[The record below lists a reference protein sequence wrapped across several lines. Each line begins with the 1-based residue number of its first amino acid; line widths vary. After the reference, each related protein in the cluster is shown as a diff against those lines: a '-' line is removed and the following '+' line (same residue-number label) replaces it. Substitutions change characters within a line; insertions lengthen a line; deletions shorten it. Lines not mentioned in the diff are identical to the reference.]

1 MKNPTLVILA
11 AGMASRYG
19 SLKQIDSFGPSGE
32 TIIEYAVYDAIRAGF
47 KRVVFIIREDF
58 FEEFKEIFEPKL
70 KGRIDIDYAFQSL
83 TAFTDGYTIPPERTK
98 PYGTAQ
104 ALMCCAKI
112 LNESF
117 AIVNADD
124 FYGLE
129 AYQKAYEFLNNKA
142 AENVFASIAYK
153 LKNTLSDNGSVS
165 RGQIYLNENSQVAE
179 IKERLKILKYDDKIV
194 YDDEEN
200 LVELD
205 PETLVSMNF
214 FCFSPAFIG
223 FAMEEF
229 RKFLNTHKNDLKAEF
244 LLPIVADKFVQRH
257 LGVIDVIPTDAHWFG
272 VTYKEDK
279 PIVREELHQL
289 IAKGLYPGNLWEQ

>member
-1 MKNPTLVILA
+1 VKNPTLVILA

-83 TAFTDGYTIPPERTK
+83 TAFTDGYTIPPKRTK

-104 ALMCCAKI
+104 ALMCCSKI
-112 LNESF
+112 LNEPF

-129 AYQKAYEFLNNKA
+129 AYQKAYDFLNNKA
-142 AENVFASIAYK
+142 EENVFASIAYK

-165 RGQIYLNENSQVAE
+165 RGQIYLDKNSQVAE
-179 IKERLKILKYDDKIV
+179 IKERLKILKYDNKIV

-244 LLPIVADKFVQRH
+244 LLPIVADKFIQRH

-289 IAKGLYPGNLWEQ
+289 IAKGLYPGNLWK